1 MSCNMEIVEW
11 MEECYE
17 EEIESIDP
25 ESVKVKKR
33 HISVQLSN
41 DVKVDKKGSKKMNR
55 SSIDKG
61 YKRVISGSK
70 ILVEIAPHY
79 KDPSWNPPRVKE
91 LRVSRDGENWSE
103 STSKNYKEL
112 TGLYV
117 DYKGDNGKWNSF
129 IENGKLVKNDKI
141 EYAFVDAIDTR
152 QKR

>member
-1 MSCNMEIVEW
+1 MDIVEW
-11 MEECYE
+11 MDHCYE

-25 ESVKVKKR
+25 ESIKVKQREISVKLSTKVKENKKGKR
-33 HISVQLSN
+33 HL
-41 DVKVDKKGSKKMNR
+41 KKE
-55 SSIDKG
+55 SIKDG
-61 YKRVISGSK
+61 YKRVICGNN

-91 LRVSRDGENWSE
+91 LRVSYDGKYWFYTKSE
-103 STSKNYKEL
+103 YTEL
-112 TGLYV
+112 RGLYV

-129 IENGKLVKNDKI
+129 IENGKLVKHDKV

>member
-17 EEIESIDP
+17 GEIESIDP

-91 LRVSRDGENWSE
+91 LRVSCDGENWSE

-141 EYAFVDAIDTR
+141 EYAFVDAIDTK